1 MDEQT
6 KLIKLMISVMCLFF
20 SDQGWK
26 SKIKIPKRD
35 TRIKTT
41 VSCMNILFNTGILNI
56 DFATN
61 EIISYMFCVCA
72 C

>member
-41 VSCMNILFNTGILNI
+41 VSCMKI
-56 DFATN
+56 
-61 EIISYMFCVCA
+61 
-72 C
+72 